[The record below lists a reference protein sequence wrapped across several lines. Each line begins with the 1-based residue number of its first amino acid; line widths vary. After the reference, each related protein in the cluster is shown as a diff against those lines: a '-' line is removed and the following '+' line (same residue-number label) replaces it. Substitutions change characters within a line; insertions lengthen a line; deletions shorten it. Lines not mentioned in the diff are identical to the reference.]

1 MTKPEVMQDYEAIY
15 LAPKCMA
22 SGEREWCEHDAP
34 YDCDCDDGPHPWIKF
49 VRSDIAEAA
58 DAIEALTAEV
68 ERLKLDLQAK
78 DCLQD
83 SAYQAGMKHGW
94 NCAVSGDRDAYDTAI
109 SSEHIAE
116 LRRVNEARDAC
127 FAGCPECEPE
137 GDAPEFFR
145 MIDDLD
151 DEGLFDEG

>member
-58 DAIEALTAEV
+58 EQRGMERERQRCLREAEQVILDARMDEIDN
-68 ERLKLDLQAK
+68 DLRSIGYILAQAIR
-78 DCLQD
+78 QGE
-83 SAYQAGMKHGW
+83 QA
-94 NCAVSGDRDAYDTAI
+94 
-109 SSEHIAE
+109 
-116 LRRVNEARDAC
+116 
-127 FAGCPECEPE
+127 
-137 GDAPEFFR
+137 
-145 MIDDLD
+145 
-151 DEGLFDEG
+151 